1 MYQLLQ
7 MGKVSKASIVL
18 IETVLNN
25 INQGKIFFSIFKM
38 SILNKNPTL
47 ANTVKTRS
55 HIEID

>member
-7 MGKVSKASIVL
+7 IGKVSKASIVL

-47 ANTVKTRS
+47 VNTVKTRS
-55 HIEID
+55 HIEMD